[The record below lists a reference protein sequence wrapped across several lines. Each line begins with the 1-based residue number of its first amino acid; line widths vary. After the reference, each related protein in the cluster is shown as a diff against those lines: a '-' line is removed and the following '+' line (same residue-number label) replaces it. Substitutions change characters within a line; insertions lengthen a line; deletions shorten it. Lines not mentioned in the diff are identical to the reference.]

1 MVYSRAQQVKAVLS
15 PMGFGF
21 NEIVGWF
28 PSAVGAGRC
37 VSPCFLPLCACFS
50 LTCVIF
56 ASGAQRH
63 VKSMVAKIKGLYK
76 EWAGK
81 APLSTVRLTG
91 DGSNRVYYRLSS
103 DEGSV
108 IGAVG
113 TSAEENGA
121 FVALADAFEKSGVAA
136 PKVLAVSDDG
146 FCYLQEDLGDESLYA
161 SLQGARDASSF
172 GAEETALLC
181 RTIAQLPHIQFRVP
195 RYFDFSLC
203 YPVSEFNERTVM
215 WDLNYFKYC
224 FLKGVGVEFNEGL
237 LEDEFDR
244 MAALLLS
251 DNDNVF
257 LYRDFQSH
265 NVMLRGGEPCFIDF
279 QGGRKGPIYYD
290 VASFVGQARAKY
302 TPEVVE
308 AMVDAYLVALRE
320 YKSVDK
326 AHFRQML
333 GLFRVFRLLQNLG
346 AYGYRGLFERK
357 KAFVESIPAALSQL
371 LQLLAEVGG
380 FPYLQGVM
388 EMVLQLPMFVREEST
403 ELTVDVISFSYK
415 RGIPDDLSG
424 NGGGFVFDCRAIH
437 NPGRY
442 EPYKKLTG
450 MDEPVIKFLEEESN
464 IAEFLENA
472 YALVDNMVDTYKRRG
487 FTHVQVCC
495 GCTGGQHR
503 SVYSAEHI
511 ARHVADKF
519 GVRVV
524 VTHKMQ
530 NCSYV
535 IER

>member
-1 MVYSRAQQVKAVLS
+1 MPV
-15 PMGFGF
+15 
-21 NEIVGWF
+21 
-28 PSAVGAGRC
+28 
-37 VSPCFLPLCACFS
+37 
-50 LTCVIF
+50 
-56 ASGAQRH
+56 
-63 VKSMVAKIKGLYK
+63 
-76 EWAGK
+76 
-81 APLSTVRLTG
+81 STVRLTG

-103 DEGSV
+103 DDGSV

-113 TSAEENGA
+113 TSAEENRA
-121 FVALADAFEKSGVAA
+121 FVALADAFAKSGVAA

-146 FCYLQEDLGDESLYA
+146 SCYLQEDLGDVSLYA

-172 GAEETALLC
+172 GGEETALLC

-195 RYFDFSLC
+195 QHFDFSLC

-224 FLKGVGVEFNEGL
+224 FLKGVGVEFNESL

-257 LYRDFQSH
+257 LYRDFQSR
-265 NVMLRGGEPCFIDF
+265 NVMLKDGTPCFIDF
-279 QGGRKGPIYYD
+279 QGGRRGPIYYD

-302 TPEVVE
+302 TPEAVE
-308 AMVDAYLVALRE
+308 AMLDAYLEVLQE
-320 YKSVDK
+320 YKSVDRE
-326 AHFRQML
+326 HFGQML
-333 GLFRVFRLLQNLG
+333 VLFRIFRLLQNLG
-346 AYGYRGLFERK
+346 TYGYRGLFERK
-357 KAFVESIPAALSQL
+357 KAFVESIPSALEQL
-371 LQLLAEVGG
+371 LQLLDAVAL
-380 FPYLQGVM
+380 FPYLQGV
-388 EMVLQLPMFVREEST
+388 VAQVARLPMFVRQERK

-415 RGIPDDLSG
+415 RGIPDDHSG

-450 MDEPVIKFLEEESN
+450 MDEPVIKFLEKESN
-464 IAEFLENA
+464 ITAFIEHA
-472 YALVDNMVDTYKRRG
+472 YAMVDEMVDTYLKRG
-487 FTHVQVCC
+487 FTHIQVCC

-535 IER
+535 INDERLTMSDERLTIND

>member
-1 MVYSRAQQVKAVLS
+1 MASDFRELVLS
-15 PMGFGF
+15 SQKCHKDA
-21 NEIVGWF
+21 IW
-28 PSAVGAGRC
+28 
-37 VSPCFLPLCACFS
+37 
-50 LTCVIF
+50 I
-56 ASGAQRH
+56 
-63 VKSMVAKIKGLYK
+63 MVQNLKNLYK
-76 EWAGK
+76 EWAGVM
-81 APLSTVRLTG
+81 PVSTVRLTG
-91 DGSNRVYYRLSS
+91 DGSNRVYYRLAS
-103 DEGSV
+103 DDGSV

-113 TSAEENGA
+113 TSVEENRA
-121 FVALADAFEKSGVAA
+121 FVALADAFAKSGVAA
-136 PKVLAVSDDG
+136 PRVLAVSDDG
-146 FCYLQEDLGDESLYA
+146 SCYLQEDLGDVSLYA

-195 RYFDFSLC
+195 RHFDFSLC

-224 FLKGVGVEFNEGL
+224 FLKGVGVEFNESL

-257 LYRDFQSH
+257 LYRDFQSR
-265 NVMLRGGEPCFIDF
+265 NVMLKEGVPCFIDF
-279 QGGRKGPIYYD
+279 QGGRRGPIYYD

-302 TPEVVE
+302 TPEAVE
-308 AMVDAYLVALRE
+308 AMLDAYLEVLQE
-320 YKSVDK
+320 YKSVDRK
-326 AHFRQML
+326 HFGQML
-333 GLFRVFRLLQNLG
+333 LLFRIFRLLQNLG
-346 AYGYRGLFERK
+346 TYGYRGLFERK
-357 KAFVESIPAALSQL
+357 KAFVESIPSALEQL
-371 LQLLAEVGG
+371 LQLLDAVAL
-380 FPYLQGVM
+380 FPYLQGV
-388 EMVLQLPMFVREEST
+388 VAQVARLPMFVRQERK

-415 RGIPDDLSG
+415 RGIPDDHSG

-450 MDEPVIKFLEEESN
+450 MDEPVIKFLEKESN
-464 IAEFLENA
+464 ITAFLEHA
-472 YALVDNMVDTYKRRG
+472 YAMVDEMVDTYLKRG
-487 FTHVQVCC
+487 FTHIQVCC

-535 IER
+535 IEKRK

>member
-1 MVYSRAQQVKAVLS
+1 MASDFRELVLS
-15 PMGFGF
+15 SQKCHKDA
-21 NEIVGWF
+21 IW
-28 PSAVGAGRC
+28 
-37 VSPCFLPLCACFS
+37 
-50 LTCVIF
+50 I
-56 ASGAQRH
+56 
-63 VKSMVAKIKGLYK
+63 MVQNLKNLYK
-76 EWAGK
+76 EWAGVM
-81 APLSTVRLTG
+81 PVSTVRLTG

-103 DEGSV
+103 DDGSV

-113 TSAEENGA
+113 TSVEENRA
-121 FVALADAFEKSGVAA
+121 FVALADAFAKSGVAA
-136 PKVLAVSDDG
+136 PRVLAVSDDG
-146 FCYLQEDLGDESLYA
+146 SCYLQEDLGDVSLYA

-195 RYFDFSLC
+195 RHFDFSLC

-224 FLKGVGVEFNEGL
+224 FLKGVGVEFNESL

-257 LYRDFQSH
+257 LYRDFQSR
-265 NVMLRGGEPCFIDF
+265 NVMLKEGVPCFIDF
-279 QGGRKGPIYYD
+279 QGGRRGPIYYD

-302 TPEVVE
+302 TPEAVE
-308 AMVDAYLVALRE
+308 AMLDAYLEVLQE
-320 YKSVDK
+320 YKSVDRK
-326 AHFRQML
+326 HFGQML
-333 GLFRVFRLLQNLG
+333 LLFRIFRLLQNLG
-346 AYGYRGLFERK
+346 TYGYRGLFERK
-357 KAFVESIPAALSQL
+357 KAFVESIPSALEQL
-371 LQLLAEVGG
+371 LQLLDAVAL
-380 FPYLQGVM
+380 FPYLQGV
-388 EMVLQLPMFVREEST
+388 VAQVACLPMFVRQERK

-415 RGIPDDLSG
+415 RGIPDDHSG

-450 MDEPVIKFLEEESN
+450 MDEPVIKFLEKESN
-464 IAEFLENA
+464 ITAFLEHA
-472 YALVDNMVDTYKRRG
+472 YAMVDEMVDTYLKRG
-487 FTHVQVCC
+487 FTHIQVCC

-535 IER
+535 IEKRK